1 MGGLGSHHAHPYA
14 LQSAAFM
21 FSLLFPG
28 SVLALLAGAILER
41 LRGRTG
47 ALAPESIS
55 TR

>member
-1 MGGLGSHHAHPYA
+1 MGGLGSHHVHPYA
-14 LQSAAFM
+14 LQSAAFF
-21 FSLLFPG
+21 FSMLFPG
-28 SVLALLAGAILER
+28 SVLLLLGGAIMER